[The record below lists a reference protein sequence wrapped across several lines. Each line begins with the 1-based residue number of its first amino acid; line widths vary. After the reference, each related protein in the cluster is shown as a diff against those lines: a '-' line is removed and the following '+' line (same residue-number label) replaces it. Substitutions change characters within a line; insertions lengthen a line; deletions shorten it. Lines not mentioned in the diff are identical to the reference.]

1 MAMMGEYQDELG
13 GGMPEGEYQ
22 GHRVIPIDP
31 AEVERVVNEFRS
43 KLNTEQPVSTEF
55 HKVSEERFMTSMG
68 DAVAYHTETQPSQ
81 MYQGE
86 MSGMES
92 YMSAPN
98 ASVSAGMLGSVSG
111 SAGGMHVHAASS
123 TEFIQGPFIQCDVFP
138 NKMAA
143 VHDVWSGCNF
153 CAQVQEALEEQGKE
167 HPGKYFSRGV
177 TAPRFNRYH
186 DEFNANG
193 TLMTGPSPP
202 MSSDARAGIG
212 IVLERSED
220 GVVYIKRIA
229 ADGPAAREGTLQ
241 VGDVLLQVDGVPA
254 RGMGQELTNLIVGP
268 PATVVALLIERD
280 GQLVQADVRRATPV
294 ASNVASSNF
303 KTYTELP
310 FYISEADKSSAVSEA
325 AKRVAEMRSKFLT
338 RPESDSKTTATEMA
352 KASGFGELLGTAI

>member
-1 MAMMGEYQDELG
+1 
-13 GGMPEGEYQ
+13 
-22 GHRVIPIDP
+22 
-31 AEVERVVNEFRS
+31 
-43 KLNTEQPVSTEF
+43 
-55 HKVSEERFMTSMG
+55 
-68 DAVAYHTETQPSQ
+68 
-81 MYQGE
+81 
-86 MSGMES
+86 
-92 YMSAPN
+92 
-98 ASVSAGMLGSVSG
+98 
-111 SAGGMHVHAASS
+111 
-123 TEFIQGPFIQCDVFP
+123 
-138 NKMAA
+138 MAA

-254 RGMGQELTNLIVGP
+254 RGMGQELTNLI
-268 PATVVALLIERD
+268 IERD